1 MFLTLITFITALA
14 ISSVAIY
21 YSVAG
26 LAAIF
31 AAAVIP
37 IIIMGG
43 TLEIAKLVTTVWLHR
58 YWNQARWWLKTYLTV
73 AVVVLMFIT
82 SMGIFGFLSKAHIE
96 QTTASEESV
105 AQVEQMTKE
114 IARQREIIER
124 AEARVKQIETTGVG
138 GDSNVQSQI
147 QQEQGRIDS
156 AYSRAQPAIDE
167 QQRIID
173 SQTKIY
179 SDAIAKIDEQS
190 ALLQRY
196 IDAKE
201 IDKAQALVGVKSDG
215 DWGPATARAVTTWKD
230 ARTRER
236 TAAVAKLEEA
246 NTNPTIKSARDE
258 ILRIRKTVE
267 TQLAESNRLVNRLR
281 DQLGKTD
288 STEVDRLLTEQQ
300 DRIRAAQK
308 QSDELTQKK
317 YQLEGEYRKLEAE
330 VGPIKYIAAMIYGE
344 NTDSNTLEKA
354 VSWLIIIIIFVFD
367 PLAIL
372 LLLAS
377 QYSYEYHRSQRKE
390 PEYEADDG
398 PLTDSQLQ
406 QIKTANDILQ
416 QDVNSSKPEDNI
428 PLVEPT
434 TREIELAN
442 AIAKYEEE
450 QNQLHK
456 LIDKLEEQVA
466 VKLEVQE
473 QTKQVDEPIEIIQ
486 EPTFTQGNYALGNV
500 VVGYGNF
507 GVKNIG
513 QPTVDSVDEHIGV
526 PVTEEE
532 RIAEVSKLIAEE
544 TLQATEPLVAD
555 TQVAIE
561 TDNVTKEAIMYHPD
575 QEYVSHEGKV
585 TSINALRSSHP
596 ELILSANDPVNQILF
611 GNQFPQ
617 YSRVGDIYIR
627 TDAMPHRVY
636 KFNGKKWIN
645 VDKLASSTYLQ
656 SIPYVN
662 YLIAKLESGEYPME
676 MLTEMEREDIAE
688 YLENK

>member
-37 IIIMGG
+37 IVIMGG

-58 YWNQARWWLKTYLTV
+58 YWNQARWWLKSYLTV

-96 QTTASEESV
+96 QTTASQESV
-105 AQVEQMTKE
+105 AQVEQMNKE

-124 AEARVKQIETTGVG
+124 AEARIKQIETTGVG

-173 SQTKIY
+173 GQTKIY
-179 SDAIAKIDEQS
+179 SDAIAKIDEQT

-215 DWGPATARAVTTWKD
+215 DWGPATARAVNAWKD

-236 TAAVAKLEEA
+236 AAAVTKLEEA

-267 TQLAESNRLVNRLR
+267 TQIAESNRLVNRLR
-281 DQLGKTD
+281 EQLGKTD
-288 STEVDRLLTEQQ
+288 SAEVERLLAEQQ
-300 DRIRAAQK
+300 DRIRTAQRE
-308 QSDELTQKK
+308 SDELTQKK

-330 VGPIKYIAAMIYGE
+330 VGPVKYIAEFIYGDQADK
-344 NTDSNTLEKA
+344 NMLEEA
-354 VSWLIIIIIFVFD
+354 VRWVILIIIFVFD
-367 PLAIL
+367 PLAVL

-377 QYSYEYHRSQRKE
+377 QYSYEYHRSQRKQKA
-390 PEYEADDG
+390 EYSQDDG
-398 PLTDSQLQ
+398 PLTDSQIE
-406 QIKTANDILQ
+406 QIKETVVATA
-416 QDVNSSKPEDNI
+416 VKEEPEI
-428 PLVEPT
+428 RQTEPSA
-434 TREIELAN
+434 REIELAKTV
-442 AIAKYEEE
+442 AKYEHA
-450 QNQLHK
+450 NGLLHN
-456 LIDKLEEQVA
+456 L
-466 VKLEVQE
+466 
-473 QTKQVDEPIEIIQ
+473 VDELVQKQPATKTSFEH
-486 EPTFTQGNYALGNV
+486 GKYALGNV
-500 VVGYGNF
+500 
-507 GVKNIG
+507 
-513 QPTVDSVDEHIGV
+513 TVDYSAIEPAPVAASVAQVKPEPEPEVASEPPSLEIQVADASKQVAEK
-526 PVTEEE
+526 
-532 RIAEVSKLIAEE
+532 IAEVSKLIAEE
-544 TLQATEPLVAD
+544 TLQATEPIEAEHPID
-555 TQVAIE
+555 IE
-561 TDNVTKEAIMYHPD
+561 TDNVTKEAVMYHPE

-585 TSINALRSSHP
+585 TSINALKTSHP

-627 TDAMPHRVY
+627 IDALPHRVY

-662 YLIAKLESGEYPME
+662 YLIAKLESGEYPMD

>member
-1 MFLTLITFITALA
+1 LA
-14 ISSVAIY
+14 ISAVAIY

-43 TLEIAKLVTTVWLHR
+43 TLEIAKLVTAVWLHR
-58 YWNQARWWLKTYLTV
+58 YWDQARWWLKTYLIV
-73 AVVVLMFIT
+73 AVIVLMFIT

-156 AYSRAQPAIDE
+156 AYSRVQPAIDE

-173 SQTKIY
+173 GQTKIY
-179 SDAIAKIDEQS
+179 SDAITKIDEQS

-236 TAAVAKLEEA
+236 TAAVTKLEEA
-246 NTNPTIKSARDE
+246 NNNPTIKSARDE

-267 TQLAESNRLVNRLR
+267 TQIAESNRLVNRLR

-317 YQLEGEYRKLEAE
+317 YQLESEYRKLEAE

-367 PLAIL
+367 PLAVL

-377 QYSYEYHRSQRKE
+377 QYSYEYHRGQRKE

-398 PLTDSQLQ
+398 PLTDSQIE
-406 QIKTANDILQ
+406 QIKTASDISRGG
-416 QDVNSSKPEDNI
+416 VTGNKPEDNI
-428 PLVEPT
+428 PVYAVEQDYT
-434 TREIELAN
+434 YIKNAN
-442 AIAKYEEE
+442 KQLEEE
-450 QNQLHK
+450 MAAHANFAK
-456 LIDKLEEQVA
+456 DPVVPEVVDDVEQI
-466 VKLEVQE
+466 KQE
-473 QTKQVDEPIEIIQ
+473 TATKTQPSYE
-486 EPTFTQGNYALGNV
+486 QGNYALGNV
-500 VVGYGNF
+500 VVGYDNF
-507 GVKNIG
+507 GVKK
-513 QPTVDSVDEHIGV
+513 TVDPVDEHIGV

-532 RIAEVSKLIAEE
+532 KIAEVSKLIAEE

-555 TQVAIE
+555 TPVTIE
-561 TDNVTKEAIMYHPD
+561 TDNVTKEAILYHPD

-617 YSRVGDIYIR
+617 YSRIGDIYIR
-627 TDAMPHRVY
+627 TDAIPHRVY

-662 YLIAKLESGEYPME
+662 YLISKLESGEYSMD